1 MLVDNKNEPIDGAS
15 IDVKSEGVIQSGGGD
30 TMILA
35 DEDTRVNG
43 MIQGKKT
50 NIQEVVIE
58 CKYRRGFCLIH
69 NTKGESM
76 EMSTKRWGKVKHGF
90 EWIHSKKVRYSCKT
104 KSGISQTTRNIV
116 NVGSESQSLTS
127 ANETESLG
135 INPLN
140 RLEHSGITGT
150 REEVKVWDNKG

>member
-1 MLVDNKNEPIDGAS
+1 MGQGEARIWVD
-15 IDVKSEGVIQSGGGD
+15 
-30 TMILA
+30 
-35 DEDTRVNG
+35 R
-43 MIQGKKT
+43 
-50 NIQEVVIE
+50 
-58 CKYRRGFCLIH
+58 
-69 NTKGESM
+69 
-76 EMSTKRWGKVKHGF
+76 
-90 EWIHSKKVRYSCKT
+90 IHSKKVRYSCKT